1 MGIGMAIRAV
11 VTLIIVALIAFAGWY
26 VTSLKADLAVSQ
38 ENTKKMIEA
47 VEEQKA
53 TIAQMQK
60 DQADISRINKE
71 LAADIRSHQ
80 KDVKDLEGRFNT
92 TSSGQAR
99 NFGAAAAAKPESI
112 QRAVNRGTKNALR
125 CLEIASGSSLTDS
138 EKNAKTEYEINKEC
152 PSLANPNYTV
162 GK

>member
-1 MGIGMAIRAV
+1 MGIGIAIRAIV
-11 VTLIIVALIAFAGWY
+11 SLLIVALIAVAGWY
-26 VTSLKADLAVSQ
+26 VTSLKADLAISQ
-38 ENTKKMIEA
+38 ENTKKMMDA
-47 VEEQKA
+47 VDEQRA
-53 TIAQMQK
+53 TILQMQK
-60 DQADISRINKE
+60 DQADIARINKE
-71 LAADIRSHQ
+71 LSDNIRSHQ

-92 TSSGQAR
+92 ASNGQPR

-125 CLEIASGSSLTDS
+125 CLEIASGSPLTDS

-152 PSLANPNYTV
+152 PSLANPNYTA